1 MIIAK
6 TPLRIPMAGGLTD
19 LKQYAAR
26 FGGVTVSSS
35 IDQFT
40 YATLKKNAN
49 DQLRLNYQD
58 VRETVTDVDDVRND
72 LIREALK
79 LTGLHNEPLEL
90 SVMVDLAGESGLG
103 TSGSICVSLL
113 HAMHVYKGET
123 VNRQQLLEEASQI
136 EVEILEGASG
146 YHDPSICAVGGL
158 KLFEYDGAT
167 ATHREIA
174 ATPETRQAFSDSML
188 FFYGGRHAKSKPSL
202 ALLDSH
208 MDDALDVLH
217 EIKAIGYQLED
228 AFGAGDMALIAK
240 IFGEQQRLKEQL
252 PGKFTDDY
260 VADIVERVRQ
270 TGAYAQLPGGKI
282 SAFVMVCCPDGQHDR
297 VRQVLRDHTE
307 VTFNL
312 ETAGTQVA
320 QI

>member
-26 FGGVTVSSS
+26 FGGVTVSST

-40 YATLKKNAN
+40 YVTLKKHTG
-49 DQLRLNYQD
+49 DQIRVSYQD
-58 VRETVTDVDDVRND
+58 VRETVSDVDDVRND

-79 LTGLHNEPLEL
+79 LTGLHLEPLEL

-103 TSGSICVSLL
+103 TSGSICVTLL
-113 HAMHVYKGET
+113 HAMHAYKGED
-123 VNRQQLLEEASQI
+123 VSRQQLLEEASRI

-158 KLFEYDGAT
+158 NLFEYDGSNI
-167 ATHREIA
+167 THREIN
-174 ATPETRQAFSDSML
+174 ATPETKQAFADSML

-208 MDDALDVLH
+208 MDEALDILH

-228 AFGAGDMALIAK
+228 AFVSGDLASIAR
-240 IFGEQQRLKEQL
+240 IFGEQQLLKQQL
-252 PGKFTDDY
+252 PGKFTDAY
-260 VADIVERVRQ
+260 VADTVERVRQ
-270 TGAYAQLPGGKI
+270 TGAYPQLPGGKI
-282 SAFVMVCCPDGQHDR
+282 SAFVMVCCPDGQHDA
-297 VRQVLRDHTE
+297 VRQVLHDHTE

-312 ETAGTQVA
+312 ETSGTQVV